1 MSQRMRG
8 NKYMWFVAELAK
20 ISQENTYGCLFA
32 CDCFQEAFKTVH
44 REGMERKLSAGYF
57 QSPVSHDPA
66 FPYLDDITQSFTV
79 AMTEA
84 GASLCGSSWVRAVE
98 VTVTTSMMDPPFT
111 CDSWG
116 C

>member
-1 MSQRMRG
+1 MRG

-66 FPYLDDITQSFTV
+66 FPYLDNVTQSFSV